1 MKDIQLI
8 LNKPCSEQWNDMQQ
22 VSAGRHCANCEKKV
36 YDLTT
41 YSDAEL
47 LAFFKTKKENVCA
60 RLHASQLNRT
70 LNVPAPAAKW
80 GWLMPLA
87 ITAVALT
94 PAKSQNLKP
103 VIQNVD
109 SSSSR
114 SAVNNLQ
121 PGVTVSQKV
130 MSGTVID
137 AESGR
142 PLSGV
147 KIRQSDFQNVLAIT
161 DHSGKFEL
169 HSDKVNMTVPCSFE
183 LNGGSVTTA
192 YLKDKMIIKLSS
204 PQDLSLGEI
213 TILPPSKKAMYIVKS
228 GKKKCT
234 IDQVKFNSIPS
245 NWIENTDRLEGKA
258 AKAAYGSKAPN
269 GVVIISI
276 KKEFAGKFDFSK
288 HK

>member
-1 MKDIQLI
+1 
-8 LNKPCSEQWNDMQQ
+8 
-22 VSAGRHCANCEKKV
+22 
-36 YDLTT
+36 
-41 YSDAEL
+41 
-47 LAFFKTKKENVCA
+47 
-60 RLHASQLNRT
+60 
-70 LNVPAPAAKW
+70 
-80 GWLMPLA
+80 MPLA

-94 PAKSQNLKP
+94 PAKAQNLKP

-121 PGVTVSQKV
+121 PAATVSQKV
-130 MSGTVID
+130 LSGTVID
-137 AESGR
+137 AGTGE

-147 KIRQSDFQNVLAIT
+147 RIRQSSFKNVLAIT

-192 YLKDKMIIKLSS
+192 YLKDKMIVKLSS
-204 PQDLSLGEI
+204 PQDLSLGYV

-228 GKKKCT
+228 GKKRCT
-234 IDQVKFNSIPS
+234 VDQVKFINIPS

-258 AKAAYGSKAPN
+258 ARAAYGSKAAN

-276 KKEFAGKFDFSK
+276 KEEFAGKFDFSK
-288 HK
+288 PK